1 MTEQPNPLEQH
12 RVAMKE
18 AVETGGGR
26 AVIDYIEGF
35 DSDPLRRVLYIAS
48 KQVLAPPD
56 FQDKRLDDLIT
67 VCEAGLAEMLR
78 QAEAASDGETQG
90 QCIHEAHIVSYNLA
104 AELADCWPGDDLPRT
119 EAHHERGVQAAT
131 DCLLWSE
138 IAGVPRPISSDYWV
152 RGIHQLALG
161 DAQAAIRSWT
171 ASLEFAEAAAENQ
184 GAATNVGPDG
194 TFAVILNSGYLG
206 LARWVSGEGTGKS
219 EYEAALHA
227 FQGQLEH
234 AERAEDAEKAGEAKL
249 GIGQLDKTRKQHGP

>member
-1 MTEQPNPLEQH
+1 MTEQPNPMEQH
-12 RVAMKE
+12 RAAMKS
-18 AVETGGGR
+18 ALNAGGGQ

-56 FQDKRLDDLIT
+56 FQDKSLDDLIT
-67 VCEAGLAEMLR
+67 VSDAGIAEMLR
-78 QAEAASDGETQG
+78 QVEEASDDETRG
-90 QCIHEAHIVSYNLA
+90 QCLHAAHIVSFNLA

-119 EAHHERGVQAAT
+119 PAHHTRGTQAAV

-138 IAGVPRPISSDYWV
+138 VAGVPMPISNDYWV

-171 ASLEFAEAAAENQ
+171 ASLEFAESAAENE
-184 GAATNVGPDG
+184 GEATKIGPDA

-206 LARWVSGEGTGKS
+206 LARWTSGEKAGKG
-219 EYEAALHA
+219 EYEAAISA
-227 FQGQLEH
+227 FQAQLED
-234 AERAEDAEKAGEAKL
+234 AERAEDAKL
-249 GIGQLDKTRKQHGP
+249 GIGQLEKTREQHGP

>member
-12 RVAMKE
+12 RAAMKS
-18 AVETGGGR
+18 ALDAGGGQ

-56 FQDKRLDDLIT
+56 SQDKRLDDLIT
-67 VCEAGLAEMLR
+67 VSDAGIVEMLR
-78 QAEAASDGETQG
+78 QVKAAQDDEARG
-90 QCIHEAHIVSYNLA
+90 QCLHAAHIVSYNLA

-119 EAHHERGVQAAT
+119 NAHHTRGTQAAV

-138 IAGVPRPISSDYWV
+138 VAGVPMPISNDYWV

-171 ASLEFAEAAAENQ
+171 ASLEFAEAAAEND
-184 GAATNVGPDG
+184 GTSTNVGPDG
-194 TFAVILNSGYLG
+194 TFGVILNSGYLG
-206 LARWVSGEGTGKS
+206 LARWISGDEAGKS
-219 EYEAALHA
+219 EYEAAIEALQA
-227 FQGQLEH
+227 QLED
-234 AERAEDAEKAGEAKL
+234 AERAEEAKL
-249 GIGQLDKTRKQHGP
+249 GIGQLEKTREQHGPR

>member
-1 MTEQPNPLEQH
+1 MTEEQPNPMEQH
-12 RVAMKE
+12 RAAMKS
-18 AVETGGGR
+18 AVEAGGGQ

-56 FQDKRLDDLIT
+56 FEDKRLDDLIT
-67 VCEAGLAEMLR
+67 VCDAGVAEMLR
-78 QAEAASDGETQG
+78 QVEAAPDDETRG
-90 QCIHEAHIVSYNLA
+90 QCLHAAHIVSFNLA

-119 EAHHERGVQAAT
+119 NAHHTRGTQAAV

-138 IAGVPRPISSDYWV
+138 VAGVAMPISNDYWV

-171 ASLEFAEAAAENQ
+171 AALEFAEAAAEN
-184 GAATNVGPDG
+184 GGESTNIGPDG

-206 LARWVSGEGTGKS
+206 LARWTSGDETGKS
-219 EYEAALHA
+219 EYEAAIEA
-227 FQGQLEH
+227 FRQQLEDT
-234 AERAEDAEKAGEAKL
+234 EKAEDAKL
-249 GIGQLDKTRKQHGP
+249 GIGQLEKTREQHGP